1 MPCIFSF
8 TDVICCLLAFSTT
21 GYALYLFLHR
31 FVETLTTALASQA
44 SMSVL
49 DLTMLVTQI
58 ELESSLRRS
67 QATPKEEC
75 DQDSKDSHS
84 ALCFCLS
91 MAPDAYISAQLL
103 DYCIGAES
111 MSLITAFTNDLT
123 VGLMLKPTTAQP
135 QGPPYESD
143 NTCNGSS
150 MNDQASSYGLSV
162 TVPVIQ
168 FDVSSLSTTTGHTS
182 SGTLNKLL
190 SFELCCVNGECIP
203 LVQLTLNEVSV
214 TALGLFQK
222 SKVISKLLTFSD
234 ITKEVGH
241 VPVEQTNSLSDV
253 IVSAELKLIQCHVI
267 HTLQCYPNMVQHV
280 DTLTRHCRQFVSP
293 AIQSTFELIETIT
306 ETRKAR
312 LCSCLLSAVSQS
324 GRFLPKV
331 STIYYL
337 SIFMH

>member
-1 MPCIFSF
+1 
-8 TDVICCLLAFSTT
+8 
-21 GYALYLFLHR
+21 
-31 FVETLTTALASQA
+31 
-44 SMSVL
+44 MSVL

-58 ELESSLRRS
+58 ELESSLRMS
-67 QATPKEEC
+67 QATPKEES
-75 DQDSKDSHS
+75 DQDSKDSPS

-123 VGLMLKPTTAQP
+123 VGLMLKPTTV
-135 QGPPYESD
+135 QGPLYESD
-143 NTCNGSS
+143 NMCNGSS

-162 TVPVIQ
+162 TFPVIQ
-168 FDVSSLSTTTGHTS
+168 FDVSSVSTTTGHTS
-182 SGTLNKLL
+182 GGTLNKLL

-203 LVQLTLNEVSV
+203 LFQLTLNEVSV

-222 SKVISKLLTFSD
+222 LKVISKLLTFSD

-280 DTLTRHCRQFVSP
+280 DTLTRHCHQFVSP
-293 AIQSTFELIETIT
+293 AIQSTFELIERVT

-331 STIYYL
+331 STICYL
-337 SIFMH
+337 SIFMHRSGRSIIETT